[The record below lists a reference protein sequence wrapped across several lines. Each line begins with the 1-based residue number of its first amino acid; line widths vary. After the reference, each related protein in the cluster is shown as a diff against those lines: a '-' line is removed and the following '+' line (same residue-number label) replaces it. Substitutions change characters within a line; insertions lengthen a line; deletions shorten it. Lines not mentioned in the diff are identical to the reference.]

1 MGCVLCAA
9 GCAAASAVYQAFGH
23 GVTSRAMTWAFLV
36 PLLGGAVHL
45 GAWGLT
51 NGRSVAPA
59 LARPWQNLLFAGL
72 ATVTA
77 GLYYRGIVDIAGV
90 DGGWEVWFLAGG
102 GALTLAGTLGLWRI
116 KPEGSC

>member
-1 MGCVLCAA
+1 
-9 GCAAASAVYQAFGH
+9 
-23 GVTSRAMTWAFLV
+23 MTWAFLV
-36 PLLGGAVHL
+36 PLPGGAVHL
-45 GAWGLT
+45 WAWDIAR
-51 NGRSVAPA
+51 GRSVSPA

-90 DGGWEVWFLAGG
+90 DGGWEYWFLAGG
-102 GALTLAGTLGLWRI
+102 GVLTLAGTLGLWRI

>member
-1 MGCVLCAA
+1 
-9 GCAAASAVYQAFGH
+9 
-23 GVTSRAMTWAFLV
+23 MTWAFLV

-45 GAWGLT
+45 WAWSIAR
-51 NGRSVAPA
+51 GRSISPA

-90 DGGWEVWFLAGG
+90 DGGWECWFLAGG

>member
-1 MGCVLCAA
+1 MRPLRGGLRRRKRRLSGVRVRRRLAGDDVGVSGAAA
-9 GCAAASAVYQAFGH
+9 GRRRAS
-23 GVTSRAMTWAFLV
+23 
-36 PLLGGAVHL
+36 

-51 NGRSVAPA
+51 SGRSVAPA

-72 ATVTA
+72 ATAAA

-90 DGGWEVWFLAGG
+90 DGGWERWFLAGG